1 MFTAYHNSCRKK
13 KGNLRRLM
21 MAIENKYI
29 FFPVT
34 KTGYWHNGIHIYKK
48 DSEDFVISPFIG
60 KILKKNQSI
69 ASIYPAK
76 LPKIIYVREII
87 LTAPPEVAEKYE
99 NLSSIDFTK
108 LKKDEQE
115 KVLEAIGLSSNP
127 SYILQKH
134 TISFKNEMFSY
145 YSFIRH
151 FSKLCDFKKIKNDE
165 YIFPHDKVGEYGKS
179 EGENNMVH
187 LEYFITTDSSYFN
200 IDAPDIFD
208 YCDNINNEFDLYK
221 KDEQSF
227 EELYFNKKTE
237 FSVLHDSKD
246 DYEKYP
252 ESLHIKVKSY
262 HVNINENYKKENSL
276 RIEVNN
282 NAINVHDKEN
292 NIVNQIKI
300 DIKNP
305 LTNNID
311 TELVY
316 TKYLKTKSNDIKDL
330 FYTLDPFNLQ
340 AFWTEADSEKLQ
352 YWDDYIFTK
361 GDVIL
366 KKYSM
371 QPDKKIFS
379 KLNENKQEFS
389 LQFFKVQENGIEVLE
404 STENRKFIKI
414 EEAGRNFYFLKDDIK
429 YNSNYWKDFRDGT
442 AVFLKKD
449 LTPYNPNDDDF
460 KNCSDLQKIMKK
472 KNVISSVESN
482 MELGQFLEKN
492 KSITLKCAFQHI
504 SEWSQVEI
512 NPFKIDHPEETSDLW
527 EKMRIW
533 SKDGKSSSFPR
544 EVSDSS
550 KFIYF
555 HPAYF
560 ENWLFNLHRCFAKKL
575 ISAQNLVMKD
585 FRLVQGNCGIYYNF
599 HDEATTFCNHAVY
612 ETIKQVDKN
621 YLSFLLN
628 IDEPPW
634 DLDKYKAKAFL
645 SLLKEN
651 QSLNNGKYIYKESNL
666 WCDILEFQSQ
676 KTEETGICKI
686 TAEQAFYMAQLGY
699 VVIAAWKNLTPFAD
713 EEGVNYSPHFVT
725 IKPTQCGEKYSDITR
740 IIVAHVGLGVNKAK
754 NMSNAFKGNGNTTN
768 KIDEINF
775 YVNMRQMFK

>member
-1 MFTAYHNSCRKK
+1 
-13 KGNLRRLM
+13 M

-48 DSEDFVISPFIG
+48 DSEDFVISPFVG
-60 KILKKNQSI
+60 KILKKSQSI
-69 ASIYPAK
+69 VSIYPEK

-179 EGENNMVH
+179 EGENNMVQ
-187 LEYFITTDSSYFN
+187 LEYFITADSSYFN
-200 IDAPDIFD
+200 ITAPDIFD

-221 KDEQSF
+221 KEEQPF

-276 RIEVNN
+276 RIEVNDN
-282 NAINVHDKEN
+282 VINVHDKEN

-316 TKYLKTKSNDIKDL
+316 TKYLKTKNNDIKEL
-330 FYTLDPFNLQ
+330 LYTLDPFNLQ
-340 AFWTEADSEKLQ
+340 PFWTEADSEKLQ

-379 KLNENKQEFS
+379 KLSGSNQELR
-389 LQFFKVQENGIEVLE
+389 LQFFKAQEDGVEVLE

-429 YNSNYWKDFRDGT
+429 YNSNYWKDFKDGT

-472 KNVISSVESN
+472 KNVISSVEPN

-544 EVSDSS
+544 EVSDSG

-575 ISAQNLVMKD
+575 ISVQNLVMKD

-599 HDEATTFCNHAVY
+599 HDYATTFCNHAVF
-612 ETIKQVDKN
+612 ETIIKVDGNFNNFTKKTANKKN
-621 YLSFLLN
+621 ISRDPLKEDFPECP
-628 IDEPPW
+628 DTE
-634 DLDKYKAKAFL
+634 KYKYKPSNYWCDVL
-645 SLLKEN
+645 EEQSEN
-651 QSLNNGKYIYKESNL
+651 SSKTGIYKIS
-666 WCDILEFQSQ
+666 
-676 KTEETGICKI
+676 
-686 TAEQAFYMAQLGY
+686 AEQAFYMAQLGY

-725 IKPTQCGEKYSDITR
+725 ISPIQYTNNFINQNQIK
-740 IIVAHVGLGVNKAK
+740 VAHVGGGTNKFLPLK
-754 NMSNAFKGNGNTTN
+754 NAFDQPGNY
-768 KIDEINF
+768 KKKSCDEVLF
-775 YVNMRQMFK
+775 YCNIKQCFI

>member
-1 MFTAYHNSCRKK
+1 
-13 KGNLRRLM
+13 

-48 DSEDFVISPFIG
+48 YSEDFVISPFIG

-134 TISFKNEMFSY
+134 TISFKDETFSY

-187 LEYFITTDSSYFN
+187 LEYFITADSSYFN
-200 IDAPDIFD
+200 ITAPDIFD

-262 HVNINENYKKENSL
+262 HVNINENYKKEKSL

-282 NAINVHDKEN
+282 NAINVYDKEN

-404 STENRKFIKI
+404 STKGKKFVKI
-414 EEAGRNFYFLKDDIK
+414 EKAGENFYFLKDDIK
-429 YNSNYWKDFRDGT
+429 YNSNYWKDFKDST
-442 AVFLKKD
+442 TVFLKKD

-472 KNVISSVESN
+472 KNVISSVEPN

-533 SKDGKSSSFPR
+533 SKDGKLSSFPR
-544 EVSDSS
+544 EVSDSG

-575 ISAQNLVMKD
+575 ISVQNLVMKD

-599 HDEATTFCNHAVY
+599 HDYATTFCNHAVF
-612 ETIKQVDKN
+612 ETIIKVDGNFNNFTKKTANKKN
-621 YLSFLLN
+621 ISRDPLKEDFPECP
-628 IDEPPW
+628 DTE
-634 DLDKYKAKAFL
+634 KYK
-645 SLLKEN
+645 
-651 QSLNNGKYIYKESNL
+651 YKPSNY
-666 WCDILEFQSQ
+666 WCDVLEEQSENS
-676 KTEETGICKI
+676 EETGICKI

-699 VVIAAWKNLTPFAD
+699 VVIAAWKNLTPKGID
-713 EEGVNYSPHFVT
+713 SNVNYSPHFVT
-725 IKPTQCGEKYSDITR
+725 IKPSNFSYNCPKKKLIQ
-740 IIVAHVGLGVNKAK
+740 VAHVGSGDNCYKDLGKAFSCQGNKSETS
-754 NMSNAFKGNGNTTN
+754 M
-768 KIDEINF
+768 DEVKF
-775 YVNMRQMFK
+775 YVNIHQSFM

>member
-1 MFTAYHNSCRKK
+1 MLTAYNNSCRKE

-48 DSEDFVISPFIG
+48 DSEDFVISPFVG
-60 KILKKNQSI
+60 KILKKSQSI
-69 ASIYPAK
+69 VSIYPEK

-179 EGENNMVH
+179 EGENNMVQ
-187 LEYFITTDSSYFN
+187 LEYFITADSSYFN
-200 IDAPDIFD
+200 ITAPDIFD

-221 KDEQSF
+221 KEEQPF

-276 RIEVNN
+276 RIEVNDN
-282 NAINVHDKEN
+282 VINVHDKEN

-316 TKYLKTKSNDIKDL
+316 TKYLKTKNNDIKEL
-330 FYTLDPFNLQ
+330 LYTLDPFNLQ
-340 AFWTEADSEKLQ
+340 PFWTEADSEKLQ

-361 GDVIL
+361 GDVML

-379 KLNENKQEFS
+379 KLSGSNQELR
-389 LQFFKVQENGIEVLE
+389 LQFFKAQEDGVEVLE
-404 STENRKFIKI
+404 STENRKFIK
-414 EEAGRNFYFLKDDIK
+414 
-429 YNSNYWKDFRDGT
+429 
-442 AVFLKKD
+442 
-449 LTPYNPNDDDF
+449 
-460 KNCSDLQKIMKK
+460 
-472 KNVISSVESN
+472 
-482 MELGQFLEKN
+482 
-492 KSITLKCAFQHI
+492 
-504 SEWSQVEI
+504 
-512 NPFKIDHPEETSDLW
+512 
-527 EKMRIW
+527 
-533 SKDGKSSSFPR
+533 
-544 EVSDSS
+544 
-550 KFIYF
+550 
-555 HPAYF
+555 
-560 ENWLFNLHRCFAKKL
+560 
-575 ISAQNLVMKD
+575 
-585 FRLVQGNCGIYYNF
+585 
-599 HDEATTFCNHAVY
+599 
-612 ETIKQVDKN
+612 
-621 YLSFLLN
+621 
-628 IDEPPW
+628 
-634 DLDKYKAKAFL
+634 
-645 SLLKEN
+645 
-651 QSLNNGKYIYKESNL
+651 
-666 WCDILEFQSQ
+666 
-676 KTEETGICKI
+676 
-686 TAEQAFYMAQLGY
+686 
-699 VVIAAWKNLTPFAD
+699 
-713 EEGVNYSPHFVT
+713 
-725 IKPTQCGEKYSDITR
+725 
-740 IIVAHVGLGVNKAK
+740 
-754 NMSNAFKGNGNTTN
+754 
-768 KIDEINF
+768 
-775 YVNMRQMFK
+775 

>member
-1 MFTAYHNSCRKK
+1 
-13 KGNLRRLM
+13 

-48 DSEDFVISPFIG
+48 DSEDFVISPFVG
-60 KILKKNQSI
+60 KILKKSQSI
-69 ASIYPAK
+69 VSIYPEK

-179 EGENNMVH
+179 EGENNMVQ
-187 LEYFITTDSSYFN
+187 LEYFITADSSYFN
-200 IDAPDIFD
+200 ITAPDIFD

-221 KDEQSF
+221 KEEQPF

-276 RIEVNN
+276 RIEVNDN
-282 NAINVHDKEN
+282 VINVHDKEN

-316 TKYLKTKSNDIKDL
+316 TKYLKTKNNDIKEL
-330 FYTLDPFNLQ
+330 LYTLDPFNLQ
-340 AFWTEADSEKLQ
+340 PFWTEADSEKLQ

-379 KLNENKQEFS
+379 KLSGSNQELR
-389 LQFFKVQENGIEVLE
+389 LQFFKAQEDGVEVLE

-429 YNSNYWKDFRDGT
+429 YNSNYWKDFKDGT

-472 KNVISSVESN
+472 KNVISSVEPN

-544 EVSDSS
+544 EVSDSG

-575 ISAQNLVMKD
+575 ISVQNLVMKD

-599 HDEATTFCNHAVY
+599 HDYATTFCNHAVF
-612 ETIKQVDKN
+612 ETIIKVDGNFNNFTKKTANKKN
-621 YLSFLLN
+621 ISRDPLKEDFPECP
-628 IDEPPW
+628 DTE
-634 DLDKYKAKAFL
+634 KYKYKPSNYWCDVL
-645 SLLKEN
+645 EEQSEN
-651 QSLNNGKYIYKESNL
+651 SSKTGIYKIS
-666 WCDILEFQSQ
+666 
-676 KTEETGICKI
+676 
-686 TAEQAFYMAQLGY
+686 AEQAFYMAQLGY

-725 IKPTQCGEKYSDITR
+725 ISPIQYTNNFINQNQIK
-740 IIVAHVGLGVNKAK
+740 VAHVGGGTNKFLPLK
-754 NMSNAFKGNGNTTN
+754 NAFDQPGNY
-768 KIDEINF
+768 KKKSCDEVLF
-775 YVNMRQMFK
+775 YCNIKQCFI

>member
-1 MFTAYHNSCRKK
+1 MLTAYNNSCRKE

-48 DSEDFVISPFIG
+48 DSEDFVISPFVG
-60 KILKKNQSI
+60 KILKKSQSI
-69 ASIYPAK
+69 VSIYPEK

-134 TISFKNEMFSY
+134 TISFKDETFSY

-187 LEYFITTDSSYFN
+187 LEYFITTDSNYFN

-221 KDEQSF
+221 KDEQPF

-246 DYEKYP
+246 DYKKYP
-252 ESLHIKVKSY
+252 GSLHIKVKSY

-276 RIEVNN
+276 RIEVNDN
-282 NAINVHDKEN
+282 VINVHDKEN

-316 TKYLKTKSNDIKDL
+316 TKYLKTKNNDIKEL
-330 FYTLDPFNLQ
+330 LYTLDPFNLQ
-340 AFWTEADSEKLQ
+340 PFWTEADSEKLQ

-379 KLNENKQEFS
+379 KLSGSNQELR
-389 LQFFKVQENGIEVLE
+389 LQFFKAQEDGVEVLE

-429 YNSNYWKDFRDGT
+429 YNSNYWKDFKDGT

-472 KNVISSVESN
+472 KNVISSVEPN

-492 KSITLKCAFQHI
+492 KSITLKCAFQHV

-544 EVSDSS
+544 EVSDSG

-575 ISAQNLVMKD
+575 ISVQNLVMKD

-634 DLDKYKAKAFL
+634 DLDKYKDKAFV
-645 SLLKEN
+645 SLLKKN
-651 QSLNNGKYIYKESNL
+651 QSLSNGKYIYKKSNL

-699 VVIAAWKNLTPFAD
+699 VVIAAWKNLETNPKK
-713 EEGVNYSPHFVT
+713 NQSPHFVT
-725 IKPTQCGEKYSDITR
+725 VRPSPCEEEYPGLKLLK
-740 IIVAHVGLGVNKAK
+740 VAHVGGEK
-754 NMSNAFKGNGNTTN
+754 NEVRELDGAFNF
-768 KIDEINF
+768 EILESICF
-775 YVNMRQMFK
+775 YCNINQCFI

>member
-1 MFTAYHNSCRKK
+1 
-13 KGNLRRLM
+13 M

-187 LEYFITTDSSYFN
+187 LEYFITADSSYFN
-200 IDAPDIFD
+200 ITAPDIFD

-262 HVNINENYKKENSL
+262 HVKINEDYKKEKSL
-276 RIEVNN
+276 RIEVNDN
-282 NAINVHDKEN
+282 VINVHDKEN

-575 ISAQNLVMKD
+575 ISVQNLVMKD

-599 HDEATTFCNHAVY
+599 HDYATTFCNHAVF
-612 ETIKQVDKN
+612 ETIIKVDGNFNNFTKKTANKKN
-621 YLSFLLN
+621 ISRDPLKEDFPECP
-628 IDEPPW
+628 DTE
-634 DLDKYKAKAFL
+634 KYK
-645 SLLKEN
+645 
-651 QSLNNGKYIYKESNL
+651 YKPSNY
-666 WCDILEFQSQ
+666 WCDVLEEQSENS
-676 KTEETGICKI
+676 EETGICKI
-686 TAEQAFYMAQLGY
+686 SAEQAFYMAQLGY

-725 IKPTQCGEKYSDITR
+725 ISPIQYTNNFINQNQIK
-740 IIVAHVGLGVNKAK
+740 VAHVGGGTNKFLPLK
-754 NMSNAFKGNGNTTN
+754 NAFDQPGNY
-768 KIDEINF
+768 KKKSCDEVLF
-775 YVNMRQMFK
+775 YCNIKQCFI

>member
-1 MFTAYHNSCRKK
+1 
-13 KGNLRRLM
+13 
-21 MAIENKYI
+21 MAIENRYI

-48 DSEDFVISPFIG
+48 NSEDFVISPFIG

-134 TISFKNEMFSY
+134 TISFKDETFSY

-187 LEYFITTDSSYFN
+187 LEYFITTDSNYFN

-221 KDEQSF
+221 KDEQPF

-246 DYEKYP
+246 DYKKYP
-252 ESLHIKVKSY
+252 GSLHIKVKSY

-276 RIEVNN
+276 RIEVNDN
-282 NAINVHDKEN
+282 VINVHDKEN

-316 TKYLKTKSNDIKDL
+316 TKYLKTKNNDIKEL
-330 FYTLDPFNLQ
+330 LYTLDPFNLQ
-340 AFWTEADSEKLQ
+340 PFWTEADSEKLQ

-379 KLNENKQEFS
+379 KLSGSNQELR
-389 LQFFKVQENGIEVLE
+389 LQFFKAQEDGVEVLE

-429 YNSNYWKDFRDGT
+429 YNSNYWKDFKDGT

-472 KNVISSVESN
+472 KNVISSVEPN

-544 EVSDSS
+544 EVSDSG

-575 ISAQNLVMKD
+575 ISVQNLVMKD

-599 HDEATTFCNHAVY
+599 HDYATTFCNHAVF
-612 ETIKQVDKN
+612 ETIIKVDGNFNNFTKKTANKKN
-621 YLSFLLN
+621 ISRDPLKEDFPECP
-628 IDEPPW
+628 DTE
-634 DLDKYKAKAFL
+634 KYK
-645 SLLKEN
+645 
-651 QSLNNGKYIYKESNL
+651 YKPSNY
-666 WCDILEFQSQ
+666 WCDVLEEQSENSS
-676 KTEETGICKI
+676 KTGICKI
-686 TAEQAFYMAQLGY
+686 SAEQAFYMAQLGY
-699 VVIAAWKNLTPFAD
+699 VVIAAWKNLTPY
-713 EEGVNYSPHFVT
+713 EGKEGVNYSPHFVT
-725 IKPTQCGEKYSDITR
+725 VSPKQDSEIFIDASEIN
-740 IIVAHVGLGVNKAK
+740 VAHVGGDKNEEKSLFDAFRAKANPIK
-754 NMSNAFKGNGNTTN
+754 QK
-768 KIDEINF
+768 EIYF
-775 YVNMRQMFK
+775 YCNIYQSFI